1 MREGLLVRSSAT
13 SSYFVEVAANEPH
26 ARPPTWLLE
35 QSDWT
40 GVLVE
45 PQPDLAIELRAKRKA
60 RVFDVACSSPEN
72 AGRNLSF
79 HVAGPL
85 SSLDRHH
92 MAPGA
97 MPERVIS
104 VPVRM
109 LDSISTEAG
118 APIGFDFLSIDVE
131 GHEIE
136 VLRGFDIARWKPHL
150 NVLEDHVGNLSKHRY
165 LLGAGYRIIRRGAT
179 VGTYAGIRGQ
189 MPVDRSLGD
198 PAQIL
203 PGPAISGFAQSFAQ
217 TAHASQVLISSRS
230 GTLAGGFQ
238 SCVCS

>member
-13 SSYFVEVAANEPH
+13 SSYFVEVGANEAH
-26 ARPPTWLLE
+26 ARSPTWLLG
-35 QSDWT
+35 QSGWT
-40 GVLVE
+40 DVLVE

-60 RVFDVACSSPEN
+60 RVFEVACSSPEN

-79 HVAGPL
+79 HVAEPL

-104 VPVRM
+104 VPVRT
-109 LDSISTEAG
+109 LDGIPTEAG

-131 GHEIE
+131 SHEIE
-136 VLRGFDIARWKPHL
+136 VLRGFDIARWKPHFRST
-150 NVLEDHVGNLSKHRY
+150 GTFSGPAIASS
-165 LLGAGYRIIRRGAT
+165 GAVQRLVRT
-179 VGTYAGIRGQ
+179 AGIRGQ

-217 TAHASQVLISSRS
+217 TAHAGQVLISRRS